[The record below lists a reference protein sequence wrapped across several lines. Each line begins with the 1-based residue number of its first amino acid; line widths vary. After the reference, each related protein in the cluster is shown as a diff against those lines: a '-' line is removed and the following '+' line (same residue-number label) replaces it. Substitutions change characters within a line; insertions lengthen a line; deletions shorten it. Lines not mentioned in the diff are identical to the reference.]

1 MNRMR
6 DGIVKRGSR
15 WAFKLELPPDPATGK
30 RRQKWVSGFDTR
42 REAQAA
48 RDDARARLRTGTY
61 LAPTRETVGEYLLQ
75 WLAGVRSEYSPGAYD
90 AAKLHVDRYIVPRLG
105 AVRLA
110 ELTTPMVK
118 AFNADVGEHGRIR
131 GDRPLSAK
139 TVHNIHRTLSRA
151 LNDAVAELPPRIPAN
166 PAAKAHKAP
175 PSPEQPTWTV
185 EQLRAFYAHVADDRL
200 YALWRLAATTGLR
213 RGELAGLRWVD
224 VDLDAGRL
232 ALARQRA
239 KGGGTVTERPLK
251 GKRGRPVSLDPATA
265 AALRAH
271 RTAQLEERMRWG
283 PAWVD
288 TSRVFTHPDGSELH
302 PDSITKRLKRLV
314 GEAGLPWI
322 KLHGLRHTHATLMLE
337 AGVNV
342 KIVAERLG
350 HSSIAIT
357 GDVYSHVTANL
368 QDEAAARVA
377 AVVDGD
383 A

>member
-1 MNRMR
+1 MARMR

-48 RDDARARLRTGTY
+48 RDDARARLRAGTY
-61 LAPTRETVGEYLLQ
+61 IGPSRDTVGEYLTA
-75 WLAGVRSEYSPGAYD
+75 WLAGVRGEYAPGAYD
-90 AAKLHVDRYIVPRLG
+90 AAKLHVERYIIPRLG
-105 AVRLA
+105 AVRLS
-110 ELTTPMVK
+110 ELTTPIVK
-118 AFNADVGEHGRIR
+118 AFYADVAETGRMR

-151 LNDAVAELPPRIPAN
+151 LNDAVAEMPPRIPAN

-175 PSPEQPTWTV
+175 RSPEQPTWTV
-185 EQLRAFYAHVADDRL
+185 EQLRAFYAAVADDRL
-200 YALWRLAATTGLR
+200 YALWRVAATTGLR

-224 VDLDAGRL
+224 IDLDAGRL
-232 ALARQRA
+232 ALSRQRA

-251 GKRGRPVSLDPATA
+251 GKRGRPVSLDEVTA
-265 AALRAH
+265 AVLRVQ

-288 TSRVFTHPDGSELH
+288 TGLVFTHPDGSALH
-302 PDSITKRLKRLV
+302 PDSITKRLKRIV
-314 GEAGLPWI
+314 RDAGLPWVR
-322 KLHGLRHTHATLMLE
+322 LHGLRHSHATHMLE

-383 A
+383 L

>member
-1 MNRMR
+1 MTGQRRVMR

-15 WAFKLELPPDPATGK
+15 WAFKLELPADPATGK

-48 RDDARARLRTGTY
+48 RDDARARLRAGTY
-61 LAPTRETVGEYLLQ
+61 IGPSKETVGEYLIE
-75 WLAGVRSEYSPGAYD
+75 WLAGVRGEYSPGAYD
-90 AAKLHVDRYIVPRLG
+90 AAKLHVERYIVPRLG

-118 AFNADVGEHGRIR
+118 AFYAAVAEHGRIR

-151 LNDAVAELPPRIPAN
+151 LNDAAAELPPRIPAN

-175 PSPEQPTWTV
+175 PSPEQPTWSI

-251 GKRGRPVSLDPATA
+251 GKRGRPVSLDKVTA

-288 TSRVFTHPDGSELH
+288 TGLVFTHPDGSELH
-302 PDSITKRLKRLV
+302 PDSITKRLKR
-314 GEAGLPWI
+314 
-322 KLHGLRHTHATLMLE
+322 
-337 AGVNV
+337 
-342 KIVAERLG
+342 
-350 HSSIAIT
+350 IARR
-357 GDVYSHVTANL
+357 GAAVDPSAR
-368 QDEAAARVA
+368 AAAQSRDAHARGGRERQDRRRA
-377 AVVDGD
+377 AR